1 MARRPP
7 LVALLLVLAT
17 VACTRP
23 GAAVRNS
30 PKPSPTPA
38 NTPGQSLASL
48 PAPVIRWSSC
58 SPAGWECGKVAVPLD
73 YADPGGPTVQ
83 IAVNRHKATRPAQ
96 RIGSLLVN
104 PGGPGISGTQFATNN
119 YSAWSGLTPYFD
131 VVGFDP
137 RGVGLS
143 QPIKCLSDAQLDAFN
158 AADAWPDDPGELQTL
173 VDEAKL
179 LASSCQAKNGALLAH
194 VDTVTAA
201 RDLDQIRAGLGDPKI
216 TYFGYSYGTFLG
228 ITYAHLF
235 PTHIRALVL
244 DSVLDP
250 SIDETT
256 LTVVQAKGFE
266 RDLDDYLAAC
276 ETGKPACPFSGA
288 DPKAQLL
295 ALLERLDKSPLR
307 VGARSLNS
315 TLALTGILYTMYFS
329 PSESW
334 PYLSQAL
341 DREEQGDGSL
351 LLAFADAYLERDQN
365 GHYSNSL
372 EANYAINCLDH
383 PVPADPSYFAD
394 RAQQLQQAAPVFG
407 PFVAYSDLPCR
418 YWPVPPTRQPE
429 ALDAPGAPPIVLVG
443 QTGDP
448 ATPYEWAQAVHQ
460 QLSSSILITR
470 TGDGHGGY
478 DVSSCVRSLVDPYL
492 IRLTVPPDG
501 RNCPT
506 G

>member
-1 MARRPP
+1 MFRRLACVLLLP
-7 LVALLLVLAT
+7 LVAA
-17 VACTRP
+17 ACTRP
-23 GAAVRNS
+23 GTAAPAHRS
-30 PKPSPTPA
+30 PSPSAAPS
-38 NTPGQSLASL
+38 PLASIPPL
-48 PAPVIRWSSC
+48 AAPVIHWTSC
-58 SPAGWECGKVAVPLD
+58 SPAGWQCGKVAVPLD
-73 YADPGGPTVQ
+73 YTNPTGPTVQ
-83 IAVNRHKATRPAQ
+83 IAVNRRRATNPAR

-104 PGGPGISGTQFATNN
+104 PGGPGIAGTDFAVNN
-119 YSAWSGLTPYFD
+119 YAAWSGLSPYFD
-131 VVGFDP
+131 IVGFDP
-137 RGVGLS
+137 RGVGKS
-143 QPIKCLSDAQLDAFN
+143 QPIKCLTDAQLDAYN
-158 AADAWPDDPGELQTL
+158 YADAWPDDPGELQTL
-173 VDEAKL
+173 TDLAKSF
-179 LASSCQAKNGALLAH
+179 ARDCQQRNGALLGH

-228 ITYAHLF
+228 LTYAHLF

-266 RDLDDYLAAC
+266 KDLDDYLAAC
-276 ETGKPACPFSGA
+276 ETGHPACPFTGGNQ
-288 DPKAQLL
+288 KAQLL
-295 ALLERLDKSPLR
+295 ALLEKLDKNPLP
-307 VGARSLNS
+307 VGGRSLDS

-341 DREEQGDGSL
+341 AAETRGDGSML
-351 LLAFADAYLERDQN
+351 MSFADAYLERDQN
-365 GHYSNSL
+365 GHYTNSL

-383 PVPADPSYFAD
+383 PVPADPNYFST
-394 RAQQLQQAAPVFG
+394 RAQQLQQVAPVFG

-418 YWPVPPTRQPE
+418 YWPVAPTRVPS

-448 ATPYEWAQAVHQ
+448 ATPYEWAQAVHG
-460 QLSSSILITR
+460 QLANSVLITR

-478 DVSSCVRSLVDPYL
+478 DVSSCVRSLVNPYL
-492 IRLTVPPDG
+492 ISLTVPPDG
-501 RNCPT
+501 RDCPT